1 MTDAAFTLIDWAFV
15 AMMVALILFVGYRAS
30 RSNRSQKDYILGGSD
45 MNPFL
50 VGLSLFATMF
60 STLSYLSYPGE
71 TIQYGPLF
79 CAGLLSFPLAGWV
92 VGKFLIPKFMELRV
106 SSAYEILE
114 IRLGKNTRNLAVAF
128 FLILRF
134 LWMSTLVYATVK
146 AALQPILGISD
157 SMSQLACFGIV
168 LVTVVYTAMGGL
180 KAVVRTDAIQ
190 SVIMFIGCIITIV
203 IVLASDGI
211 GDVLSDKSMY
221 AHWLCWDWKPRMN
234 TRMTAANIFIMNCLW
249 QICTAGSDQ
258 MAIQRY
264 YAVGDVRKARRTFNI
279 SLLSSALIQILLA
292 VVGIMVMAYFT
303 RFPEMM
309 DAGTAIQT
317 NADTLF
323 PRFILVGMPV
333 GLTGLIAAAVM
344 AAAMSSLSSG
354 LNSWATVFQEDI
366 LKRTKRGREREY
378 SVGTIRKISIAAGV
392 LVAGASILVGYV
404 QGNLFDVIV
413 KVVNLVVSPL
423 FVLFFMAL
431 FIPKSTDW
439 GVVAGG
445 VISLFIAILVA
456 FFSIFGITPLWVMPS
471 SLVAGIVAAYVLSFI
486 DRKICGNN

>member
-15 AMMVALILFVGYRAS
+15 AMMVALILIVGYRAS
-30 RSNRSQKDYILGGSD
+30 RTNRSQKDYILGGSD

-114 IRLGKNTRNLAVAF
+114 IRLGRNTRNLAVIF
-128 FLILRF
+128 FLALRF

-146 AALQPILGISD
+146 AALQPMLGIPD
-157 SMSQLACFGIV
+157 NMVQLACFLIV
-168 LVTVVYTAMGGL
+168 LVTVTYTAMGGM

-190 SVIMFIGCIITIV
+190 SVVMFIGCIVTVI
-203 IVLASDGI
+203 IVLTSDGI
-211 GDVLSDKSMY
+211 GEVLTDKSMY
-221 AHWLCWDWKPRMN
+221 SHWLGWDWMPRMN

-303 RFPEMM
+303 RFPELMETGATIAG
-309 DAGTAIQT
+309 DA
-317 NADTLF
+317 DMLF
-323 PRFILVGMPV
+323 PRFIVVGMPV
-333 GLTGLIAAAVM
+333 GLTGLIAAAIM

-366 LKRTKRGREREY
+366 MKRTERGRKREY
-378 SVGTIRKISIAAGV
+378 TVGTIRVISIVVGI
-392 LVAGASILVGYV
+392 LVAAASILVGFV

-413 KVVNLVVSPL
+413 KVVNLIVAPL

-431 FIPKSTDW
+431 FVPGSTDR
-439 GVVAGG
+439 GVVSGG
-445 VISLFIAILVA
+445 IFSLIVAVLIA

-471 SLVAGIVAAYVLSFI
+471 SLVAGLAASYVFSLV